1 MLALLCVAGGLL
13 STFFLTTG
21 NLLNVARTVSFL
33 GFVAIG
39 MTFVVIGGS
48 LIDLSVES
56 TIAAAGIF
64 VLAVQPSVG
73 NVGAIILTLGLGAVI
88 GTING
93 VLVGYVR
100 GNPVMVTLGM
110 NVVVA
115 GLGTA
120 FAQGGFVYNTDA
132 TFALLGRGSFL
143 GIPICV
149 WLLVITAICF
159 TAVLSSTTFGRWVY
173 ATGTNYAASRVA
185 GVPVRRVIASTFI
198 VSGVLAAAAGI
209 LLSSLLGSAR
219 TGSGVGYA
227 FSAVTAVAIGGTS
240 LFGGSGSLPRTA
252 AGLLVVGV
260 LNNLMVLVG
269 VPADAQQLVVGIVII
284 VVVTGDVFIRRRT
297 VR

>member
-1 MLALLCVAGGLL
+1 MLALLCIAGTIL
-13 STFFLTTG
+13 SPVFLTKE

-39 MTFVVIGGS
+39 MTFVVIGGN
-48 LIDLSVES
+48 LVDLSVES
-56 TIAAAGIF
+56 TIAAAGIL
-64 VLAVQPSVG
+64 VLAVMPTVG
-73 NVGAIILTLGLGAVI
+73 PLGAILITLGLGAVI

-93 VLVGYVR
+93 ILVGYVR

-110 NVVVA
+110 NVVVG

-120 FAQGGFVYNTDA
+120 FAQGGFVYDTDA
-132 TFALLGRGSFL
+132 TFARLGRGDIL
-143 GIPICV
+143 GVPICV
-149 WLLVITAICF
+149 WLLVITALCF
-159 TAVLSSTTFGRWVY
+159 AAVLSSTTFGRWVY
-173 ATGTNYAASRVA
+173 ATGTNYPASRVA
-185 GVPVRRVIASTFI
+185 GVPVKRVIASTFV

-227 FSAVTAVAIGGTS
+227 FNAVTAVAIGGAS
-240 LFGGSGSLPRTA
+240 LLGGSGSLPRTA

-269 VPADAQQLVVGIVII
+269 VPSDAQQLVVGIVII
-284 VVVTGDVFIRRRT
+284 VVVAGDVFIRRRAAP
-297 VR
+297 